1 MPLDPPT
8 PGSPEDWL
16 RHARSDLALAQQRQV
31 PDVLL
36 ATLCFHAQ
44 QTAEKSLK
52 AVLVQR
58 GVAFPYTHDLARL
71 ITLAQSVGLPWPE
84 ALDAAATLTVY
95 AAGSRYPGPGGEI
108 LDAEYRQATA
118 LAQRVLDWAE
128 FLIRGPAENEVT
140 EGHA

>member
-1 MPLDPPT
+1 MPLEPPT

-16 RHARSDLALAQQRQV
+16 RHARSDLALAQQWQV

-36 ATLCFHAQ
+36 AALCFHAQ
-44 QTAEKSLK
+44 QTVEKSLK

-71 ITLAQSVGLPWPE
+71 ITLVQSVGMPWPK

-108 LDAEYRQATA
+108 PEAEYRQATA

-128 FLIRGPAENEVT
+128 CLIRGPAETEVT